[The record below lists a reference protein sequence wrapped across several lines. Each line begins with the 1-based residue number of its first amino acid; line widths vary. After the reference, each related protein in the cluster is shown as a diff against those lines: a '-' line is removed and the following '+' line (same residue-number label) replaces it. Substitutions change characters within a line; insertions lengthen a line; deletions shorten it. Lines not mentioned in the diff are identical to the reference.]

1 MSLGPRNDDV
11 TGLLA
16 AWGRGDA
23 AADSRLIAAVYKDL
37 RGVAR
42 RRLRAERDNHSLV
55 PTALVHEAYLRLVAL
70 RRVSWQN
77 RAHFFA
83 IAARVMRHVLVD
95 HARGRAAAKRGG
107 EACQVPLSDG
117 ARRAAPV
124 DVDLLDLDI
133 ALDKLAVID
142 QRLADL
148 VVLRYFGGLTVEET
162 AEEMGLSP
170 ATVKRDWSHARAWMF
185 RELRGIGTLREAG
198 ASRGQATPD

>member
-1 MSLGPRNDDV
+1 MPRDDNV
-11 TGLLA
+11 TELLA

-23 AADSRLIAAVYKDL
+23 AANSRLIAAVYKDL

-42 RRLRAERDNHSLV
+42 RRLRAERDDHSLV

-95 HARGRAAAKRGG
+95 HARGRVAAKRGG
-107 EACQVPLSDG
+107 EACQVPLSDRAG
-117 ARRAAPV
+117 PAAPV
-124 DVDLLDLDI
+124 NVDLLDLDI
-133 ALDKLAVID
+133 ALEKLAAIN

-148 VVLRYFGGLTVEET
+148 VVFRYFGGLTVEET
-162 AEEMGLSP
+162 AQEMGLSP
-170 ATVKRDWSHARAWMF
+170 ATVKRDWSRARAWMF
-185 RELRGIGTLREAG
+185 RELRGVGGVRDAG
-198 ASRGQATPD
+198 ASLGQATRD